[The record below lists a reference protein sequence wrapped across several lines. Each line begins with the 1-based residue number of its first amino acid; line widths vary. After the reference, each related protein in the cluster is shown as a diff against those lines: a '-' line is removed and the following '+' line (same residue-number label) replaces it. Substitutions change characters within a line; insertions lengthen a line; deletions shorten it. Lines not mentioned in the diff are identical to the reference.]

1 MRKKYFPL
9 KAKLIILS
17 LFILIVP
24 SILIG
29 VSAYS
34 ISKKQLT
41 DAGKDQLQK
50 STQMVI
56 GMITLLE
63 QEVNAGHLSRVDAQ
77 EKLREELFSEKKAA
91 DNTRTLKKKYVSGE
105 TGYIWAMN
113 QNGISVMDPADEGMD
128 LAAVKTDDGKYLGKE
143 FLKQGK
149 KGDFAYYKWR
159 NIKTDKVEQKVSYVE
174 VDPHWGWVVGSSAYI
189 SEFNSSA
196 KKVAYIVIFIT
207 LVAILIGG
215 FVTYFFAIRIT
226 KPIHALSE
234 ELQAT
239 AKGDLSRENVQIRSN
254 DEIGILSNS
263 FNQMRDSMKELLTKV
278 AHSTSQLA
286 ASSEQLAASAD
297 ETSKATNEIT
307 ESVQMIAIGAESAN
321 NNLEES
327 SQALDEVAISIHD
340 MAENASTLSQTSND
354 VIKQAYEG
362 NKYVEKTV
370 QQMASIHQKVNESGD
385 ILHLLHSSSD
395 EIDEI
400 SKVITEIANQ
410 TNLLALNAAI
420 EAARAGEHG
429 KGFAV
434 VADEVRKLA
443 EQSQQ
448 SSTQISNLIKDIQN
462 NMTHSTTAMN
472 NVKDEVKEGIQ
483 IVEHTEVSFK
493 EIVDSMTRMSER
505 ITNTA
510 ATVQEMSA
518 SAEEVSATVGNVN
531 SQTKQALEQT
541 RTVAASTEEQ
551 LATMDEINAS
561 AASLSTLAI
570 ELQDQVNHFKLK

>member
-1 MRKKYFPL
+1 MRKKYLPL
-9 KAKLIILS
+9 KAKLIILC

-24 SILIG
+24 SVLIG
-29 VSAYS
+29 ISAYS

-41 DAGKDQLQK
+41 DAGKDELQK
-50 STQMVI
+50 SAQMVI
-56 GMITLLE
+56 GMITLLQ
-63 QEVNAGHLSRVDAQ
+63 QEVEAGHLSKVDAQ
-77 EKLREELFSEKKAA
+77 EKLREELYSEKNAA
-91 DNTRTLKKKYVSGE
+91 DNTRKLKKKYISGE

-113 QNGISVMDPADEGMD
+113 QNGISVMDPADEGLD
-128 LAAVKTDDGKYLGKE
+128 LAAIKTEDGKYLGEE
-143 FLKQGK
+143 FLKHGK
-149 KGDFAYYKWR
+149 KGEFYYYKWR
-159 NIKTDKVEQKVSYVE
+159 NIKTDKVEQKVAYVE

-196 KKVAYIVIFIT
+196 KKVAYTVIFIS
-207 LVAILIGG
+207 LIAILIGG
-215 FVTYFFAIRIT
+215 FITYFYAIRIT
-226 KPIHALSE
+226 KPIHTLSK

-239 AKGDLSRENVQIRSN
+239 AQGDLSRENVQIHSN

-263 FNQMRDSMKELLTKV
+263 FNQTRNSMKELLTNV
-278 AHSTSQLA
+278 ANSTNQLT

-297 ETSKATNEIT
+297 ETNKATNEIT
-307 ESVQMIAIGAESAN
+307 ESVQVMAIGSESAFS
-321 NNLEES
+321 NLEES

-340 MAENASTLSQTSND
+340 MAENASTLSQTSNE
-354 VIKQAYEG
+354 VIKQANEG

-448 SSTQISNLIKDIQN
+448 SSTQISDLIKDIQN
-462 NMTHSTTAMN
+462 NMTRSTTAMN
-472 NVKDEVKEGIQ
+472 HVKNEVKEGIQ

-493 EIVDSMTRMSER
+493 EIVNSMLRMSER

-518 SAEEVSATVGNVN
+518 SAEEVSATVGNIH
-531 SQTKQALEQT
+531 SQAKQALELN
-541 RTVAASTEEQ
+541 RTVAASAEEQ
-551 LATMDEINAS
+551 LATMEEINAS
-561 AASLSTLAI
+561 AASLSNLAI
-570 ELQDQVNHFKLK
+570 ELKEQVNQFKL